1 MRDKHNVHRRINEAV
16 ITLIMIVY
24 LQTPCNIHMVP
35 VNELYIEYGHR
46 DMYEFIYLYIYMT
59 VVQPCYQYQ
68 TNNMKL

>member
-1 MRDKHNVHRRINEAV
+1 
-16 ITLIMIVY
+16 MIVY
-24 LQTPCNIHMVP
+24 LQTPCNILMFP

-46 DMYEFIYLYIYMT
+46 DMYAFIYLYIYMT